1 MRGPSL
7 RSALKLAIVTLTA
20 LLVLAATAVAQQAPA
35 ASAEHEAE
43 AGPVVRSIGTKDG
56 YHTEI
61 TSETEGTISPGDRR
75 QVALLAAQVFQHVD
89 RARKALDA
97 DNLTEAR
104 REVEQGRTAVEA
116 IRAILPKT
124 TVHTKTIAPDGKV
137 IYEDKRKVQE
147 ERIPLFEGMLH
158 TRTLA
163 PILEARRDASRIAG
177 VQVVESEMV
186 STEVTADLTY
196 VESQLSRA
204 AKALNDEKPDEAGK
218 VLFLAQAQGVDF
230 QYDKQVE
237 PLAQARDA
245 IWLAKRALEEDNA
258 VQSRANLAV
267 ARQQLE
273 IYRQVLP
280 ETKRKDVN
288 RMMTEVNELESK
300 LRQESRQASASPAER
315 TRQGNAVT
323 QWWDQINRWFDR
335 LDGSP
340 D

>member
-1 MRGPSL
+1 MAAFQSL
-7 RSALKLAIVTLTA
+7 SA
-20 LLVLAATAVAQQAPA
+20 
-35 ASAEHEAE
+35 
-43 AGPVVRSIGTKDG
+43 
-56 YHTEI
+56 
-61 TSETEGTISPGDRR
+61 
-75 QVALLAAQVFQHVD
+75 
-89 RARKALDA
+89 
-97 DNLTEAR
+97 
-104 REVEQGRTAVEA
+104 
-116 IRAILPKT
+116 
-124 TVHTKTIAPDGKV
+124 TKTGTPNQGEIVEIG
-137 IYEDKRKVQE
+137 
-147 ERIPLFEGMLH
+147 LFEGMLP

-196 VESQLSRA
+196 VEAQLSRA

-230 QYDKQVE
+230 QYDNQVE

-258 VQSRANLAV
+258 VQAQANLAV

-280 ETKRKDVN
+280 ETKREDVN